1 MHMTVGKYYW
11 YGKEVYV
18 ECRKNGGLEQID
30 NKDENFLM
38 VVLLDGNLAFRV
50 GEASYEA
57 QAPCFLCF
65 DEKETP
71 EFEKPGKA
79 EYYRIYFHPVFLN
92 INMTFELIRSHN
104 YEDIAQAHN
113 LFLLKPFL
121 ENKYVVPIG
130 EDFLGKMRSSCESL
144 ERETVKQ
151 PDWYWSC
158 RCRSYFME
166 LMMAL
171 ERQDGLYEKEAA
183 KDEISAASYRKL
195 QKAVEYIEGHYNE
208 PITLN
213 DVTEHCG
220 LNHTSLTA
228 LFKQEMQTTV
238 MKYLTRYRIKAAKK
252 HLAFTDLP
260 LKEIAS
266 RCGFKTAAHFSRVF
280 KEMVGETPAA
290 FRRMALEKRKKDL

>member
-1 MHMTVGKYYW
+1 MHMTVGNYYW
-11 YGKEVYV
+11 KGKEVYV

-30 NKDENFLM
+30 NKDENFFM
-38 VVLLDGNLAFRV
+38 VVLLDGNLSFRV
-50 GEASYEA
+50 RELPYEA
-57 QAPCFLCF
+57 KAPCFLCF
-65 DEKETP
+65 NERETP
-71 EFEKPGKA
+71 EFDEPGRA

-92 INMTFELIRSHN
+92 INMTFKLIRSYN

-121 ENKYVVPIG
+121 ENKYVVAMG
-130 EDFLGKMRSSCESL
+130 EDFREKMRSSCESL
-144 ERETVKQ
+144 EQETVKQ

-166 LMMAL
+166 IMMAL
-171 ERQDGLYEKEAA
+171 ERQNSLYEKEITE
-183 KDEISAASYRKL
+183 DRISVVNHMKL
-195 QKAVEYIEGHYNE
+195 QKAIEYIEGHYNE
-208 PITLN
+208 PITLK
-213 DVTEHCG
+213 DITEHCG
-220 LNHTSLTA
+220 LNHTSLTV

-238 MKYLTRYRIKAAKK
+238 MKYLTEHRIKAAKK

-280 KEMVGETPAA
+280 KETVDETPAA
-290 FRRMALEKRKKDL
+290 FRRTALEKRKRDL

>member
-1 MHMTVGKYYW
+1 MHMTVGNYYW
-11 YGKEVYV
+11 KGKEVYV
-18 ECRKNGGLEQID
+18 ECRKCGGLEQID
-30 NKDENFLM
+30 NKDENFFM
-38 VVLLDGNLAFRV
+38 VVLLDGNLSFRV
-50 GEASYEA
+50 GELPYEA
-57 QAPCFLCF
+57 KAPCFLCF
-65 DEKETP
+65 NERETP
-71 EFEKPGKA
+71 EFEEPGRA

-92 INMTFELIRSHN
+92 INMTFKLIRSYN

-121 ENKYVVPIG
+121 ENKYVVPMG
-130 EDFLGKMRSSCESL
+130 EDFREKMRSSCESL

-166 LMMAL
+166 IMMAL
-171 ERQDGLYEKEAA
+171 ERQNSLYEKEMTE
-183 KDEISAASYRKL
+183 DRISAVNHMKL
-195 QKAVEYIEGHYNE
+195 QKAIEYIEGHYNE
-208 PITLN
+208 PITLK
-213 DVTEHCG
+213 DITEHCE

-238 MKYLTRYRIKAAKK
+238 MKYLTEHRIKAAKK

-280 KEMVGETPAA
+280 KEITNETPAA
-290 FRRMALEKRKKDL
+290 FRRTALEKRKKDL